1 MKKVSNKSI
10 LMLHVINIFYR
21 AKNLYFIF
29 VPMTAS
35 GSLLIKHLFETG
47 FLHNMRR
54 IKFSFIF
61 YRIHLQFYT

>member
-29 VPMTAS
+29 VSITAS

-47 FLHNMRR
+47 F
-54 IKFSFIF
+54 F
-61 YRIHLQFYT
+61 T